1 VLAEKV
7 VQRRHLFDNGYP
19 VTNATLIAGS
29 HVVLA
34 LARHSQRTSKSQLAR
49 SFLLLADSSGRL
61 LHSLARYGR
70 SHAELRETRDN
81 HLCIGSD
88 RQPGEAAAASPVA
101 ASACRSP
108 ETPSR

>member
-1 VLAEKV
+1 M
-7 VQRRHLFDNGYP
+7 QRRHLFDNGYP

-29 HVVLA
+29 HVILA
-34 LARHSQRTSKSQLAR
+34 VARHSQRTSKSQLAR

-81 HLCIGSD
+81 HRHEPQD
-88 RQPGEAAAASPVA
+88 RPPRAQPHH
-101 ASACRSP
+101 R
-108 ETPSR
+108 

>member
-1 VLAEKV
+1 

-70 SHAELRETRDN
+70 SHA
-81 HLCIGSD
+81 
-88 RQPGEAAAASPVA
+88 ASPVA